1 MARGDS
7 RHRPTRFDPMGTSHG
22 ADLPDHRDL
31 GGRVEEAGWDQ
42 AIPGLAKAVAG
53 LDELVANAHL
63 SLADRAVVLAQPG
76 LVDPRR
82 LVRHAAAASV
92 SRVVRT
98 TTQLPDLLTNRRPL
112 NDPQGWL
119 LDTAIEAFVDQLVLA
134 GAAGAELG
142 RLIEGAGS
150 LFPDV
155 LRAELAR
162 RDLTPVPVP
171 IPTVQAELDAA
182 IGPPGTDVPIT
193 VVTGPITRTPVSQ
206 LHRVETADGRL
217 LFARA
222 RRPRIAWALDHD
234 AKLASG
240 AAVALQR
247 LAPEAGGM
255 GMGPLGFVRLIMR
268 QTLESTD
275 LRYEALDLVELGL
288 VVARAGRPGLR
299 VLRPSPLRLAE
310 RAVTLE
316 HADGVALTSGA
327 HVAPEAAAALMGIT
341 LESALAEGL
350 FWADPAPEHLLVA
363 PDGSLVLA
371 GVGTLGRFSPALRL
385 AGVRTIKGVLTGDFE
400 GMIEGMAIAGAITP
414 DVDVTHLLADL
425 GASDALNP
433 MQILMGG
440 QSGLL
445 DALSTVVRLMLAN
458 KLEPPVEVIL
468 LLRTVFSLGRLV
480 DIIDPGGPGLAGALM
495 ELMPRLPQLIAD
507 AEADFEI

>member
-1 MARGDS
+1 
-7 RHRPTRFDPMGTSHG
+7 
-22 ADLPDHRDL
+22 
-31 GGRVEEAGWDQ
+31 
-42 AIPGLAKAVAG
+42 
-53 LDELVANAHL
+53 
-63 SLADRAVVLAQPG
+63 
-76 LVDPRR
+76 
-82 LVRHAAAASV
+82 
-92 SRVVRT
+92 
-98 TTQLPDLLTNRRPL
+98 
-112 NDPQGWL
+112 
-119 LDTAIEAFVDQLVLA
+119 
-134 GAAGAELG
+134 
-142 RLIEGAGS
+142 
-150 LFPDV
+150 
-155 LRAELAR
+155 
-162 RDLTPVPVP
+162 
-171 IPTVQAELDAA
+171 
-182 IGPPGTDVPIT
+182 
-193 VVTGPITRTPVSQ
+193 
-206 LHRVETADGRL
+206 
-217 LFARA
+217 
-222 RRPRIAWALDHD
+222 
-234 AKLASG
+234 
-240 AAVALQR
+240 
-247 LAPEAGGM
+247 
-255 GMGPLGFVRLIMR
+255 
-268 QTLESTD
+268 
-275 LRYEALDLVELGL
+275 
-288 VVARAGRPGLR
+288 
-299 VLRPSPLRLAE
+299 
-310 RAVTLE
+310 
-316 HADGVALTSGA
+316 
-327 HVAPEAAAALMGIT
+327 MGIT